1 MRVLQAQNTYKN
13 GSQLIVRKS
22 TDIERL
28 TTAMQPRPTQYTV
41 HNNNKKITEGL
52 I

>member
-1 MRVLQAQNTYKN
+1 MRVLWAQNTYKN

-28 TTAMQPRPTQYTV
+28 TTAMQPRQAQIYSA
-41 HNNNKKITEGL
+41 K
-52 I
+52 